1 MKQLTLKIN
10 SQVMNQLV
18 YRKLKILTLSQME
31 SFTFQG
37 VEEDGEKRSIIGD
50 QQTVERVIEVE
61 KIVKVP
67 V

>member
-37 VEEDGEKRSIIGD
+37 VEEDGEKKKFFRICSKKDWKSLI
-50 QQTVERVIEVE
+50 
-61 KIVKVP
+61 KYSCK
-67 V
+67 